1 MLNGFAKALEA
12 TGAVKTAFVPNERS
26 LSMSDRKTDLSIQRR
41 WVTSANGPES
51 PAHRIGRLTSSTQ
64 TSPVPW
70 DVRWQNRWL
79 IHREGILR
87 HVGLS
92 LPTRKSGARRIFRR
106 TCNSITPSTINGLCN
121 TTCPSSRRESSSY
134 RQVSGWLSRTRY
146 RSR

>member
-51 PAHRIGRLTSSTQ
+51 PAHRIGALDQFNTNVACSLGCS
-64 TSPVPW
+64 VA
-70 DVRWQNRWL
+70 NRWL

-92 LPTRKSGARRIFRR
+92 LR
-106 TCNSITPSTINGLCN
+106 TPEN
-121 TTCPSSRRESSSY
+121 RELDAFFGGP
-134 RQVSGWLSRTRY
+134 VTA
-146 RSR
+146 